1 MIFNIKQYATL
12 PILQLKLIRDGRNDY
27 NKFYKKLENATVT
40 FAMKDVASGR
50 LQVANEEGM
59 LLLKDGCNEMGQKEY
74 YIGYAFTQDDTKIPG
89 IYTGEFK
96 LIFLDDMSELI
107 TPINEELQIHVI
119 ESFVKAK
126 VN

>member
-27 NKFYKKLENATVT
+27 NDFYKKLENATVT

-59 LLLKDGCNEMGQKEY
+59 LLLKNGCNEMGQKEY
-74 YIGYAFTQDDTKIPG
+74 YIGYAFTQEDTEIPG
-89 IYTGEFK
+89 IYCGEFK

-126 VN
+126 LN